1 MGAQSPGSA
10 RALGYVGTPEGAGRA
25 RAVAQAVSDFV
36 RAGDLDGVRALD
48 LGAGSGVLAAE
59 LAARGAE
66 VLAVEGR
73 EANVADIEA
82 VRDALDLGGRLEA
95 RLADVRT
102 LDWPALGRFDV
113 ILCSGLLYHLE
124 LDDVVALTERIRGA
138 CSRLALF
145 DTEVAWGPVA
155 RAASAGRP
163 YAGLRYREFAAETG
177 AAEKQ
182 ASVRASLDN
191 EQSFWLTR
199 PSLHALLHDA
209 GFSSSWELGTP
220 GQLRR
225 HQRATVAALV
235 GERVS
240 ALAVEPAVELPSAR
254 PWEPPAGR
262 VLRARVALAR
272 LRRG

>member
-1 MGAQSPGSA
+1 MGVQTPRGA
-10 RALGYVGTPEGAGRA
+10 RAFGYVGSPEGAARA
-25 RAVAQAVSDFV
+25 RAVAQAVTDFV

-73 EANVADIEA
+73 AANVADIEA
-82 VRDALDLGGRLEA
+82 VRDALDLGARLQP

-102 LDWPALGRFDV
+102 LDWAALGRFDV

-124 LDDVVALTERIRGA
+124 LDDVVALAERMRGA
-138 CSRLALF
+138 CSRLTIV

-177 AAEKQ
+177 AVEKE
-182 ASVRASLDN
+182 ASIRASLDN
-191 EQSFWLTR
+191 EHSFWLTR
-199 PSLHALLHDA
+199 SSLHALLHDV

-220 GQLRR
+220 GQPRR

-235 GERVS
+235 GERVG
-240 ALAVEPAVELPSAR
+240 ALAVEPRLELPSAR
-254 PWEPPAGR
+254 PGEPPAGR